1 MFTAFFSVITIKEEE
16 IMQVI
21 LKSEGKLS
29 ITGYTGEGH
38 ETKFDAPIAIGGE
51 NSAAKP
57 MEVMLETLGACSY
70 IDIMSILTKMR
81 KTIEKFEI
89 IIDAERAEEH
99 PKVFTKVNI
108 IYKAYSKDLK
118 LTDLGKAVKLSQDK
132 YCSVSAM
139 FRNSGCTVNHTS
151 EIVSE

>member
-1 MFTAFFSVITIKEEE
+1 
-16 IMQVI
+16 MQVI
-21 LKSEGKLS
+21 LKSAGKMS
-29 ITGYTGEGH
+29 ITGYNTEGH

-70 IDIMSILTKMR
+70 IDIISILTKMR
-81 KTIEKFEI
+81 KTIDKFDI
-89 IIDAERAEEH
+89 IINAERAEEH
-99 PKVFTKVNI
+99 PKVFTEVNL

-118 LTDLGKAVKLSQDK
+118 LSDLEKAVKLSQDK

-151 EIVSE
+151 EIISE